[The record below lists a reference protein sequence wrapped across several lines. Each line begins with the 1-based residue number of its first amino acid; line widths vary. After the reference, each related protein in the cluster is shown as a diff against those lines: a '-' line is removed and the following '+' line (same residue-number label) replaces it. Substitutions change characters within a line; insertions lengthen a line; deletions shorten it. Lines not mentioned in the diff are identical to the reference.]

1 MTMSRF
7 IPLLCLA
14 AACHAG
20 TAPVPVRLEPGA
32 PLVAVQVADPQ
43 EAGLL
48 VQALGAQPELAR
60 GDSLYFAAA
69 LADRLRGAGFDPL
82 QVDADQARRRVVR
95 AYGTSDAGLRAGGVR
110 ILTRERGYWIVDG
123 SLAQLRRLQ
132 AAGGYVL
139 ARIDGNEPRPREV
152 RVTVPAPAD
161 VQRVYDMGVDIFGA
175 AQEGGR
181 MVVGGGAYEWQIEAM
196 TAAGYTVE
204 RISSVPSST
213 E

>member
-1 MTMSRF
+1 MTMSRL
-7 IPLLCLA
+7 IPFLCLA

-20 TAPVPVRLEPGA
+20 TAPAPVRLEPGA

-48 VQALGAQPELAR
+48 VQALGTQPELAR
-60 GDSLYFAAA
+60 ADSLYFAAA
-69 LADRLRGAGFDPL
+69 LADRLRGAGFDP
-82 QVDADQARRRVVR
+82 QPVDAEQARHRVVR
-95 AYGTSDAGLRAGGVR
+95 AYGTSDAGLRADGLR

-132 AAGGYVL
+132 AGGGYLL
-139 ARIDGNEPRPREV
+139 ARIAGNEPRPREV
-152 RVTVPAPAD
+152 RVTVPARAD
-161 VQRVYDMGVDIFGA
+161 VQRVYDLGVDIFGA
-175 AQEGGR
+175 APEGGR
-181 MVVGGGAYEWQIEAM
+181 VVVGGGAYEWQIEAM

-204 RISSVPSST
+204 RISSVPSPS